1 MNYTADDFDTSA
13 KTDEILCDLQRTS
26 SSNMNSESDY
36 EFLDSRRMLQPP
48 RNGGGMG
55 GGGREK
61 LGTASGIALSGGY
74 IFNALDG

>member
-36 EFLDSRRMLQPP
+36 ELLDSRRMLQPP
-48 RNGGGMG
+48 GGGMG
-55 GGGREK
+55 GGSGPEQ